1 MPALVAGIHVFAA
14 SHFSKTWMAG
24 AGHPARSRAWTP
36 TSPAM
41 TGLGHV
47 PRLQGDVFARIG
59 AVIARL
65 AEALTNLMFVA
76 VFLAFLY
83 KILMRYAAGDAVA
96 WAEELTVV
104 LFIWIVFLANGLV
117 VDARRQIAFD
127 LVYRNLS
134 AGGQRWMALARSLL
148 IGGIFVCALPAAV
161 DYIMFLWRERTPV
174 MGWRLDYVYSCFA
187 LFMLAVI
194 VRAIYRLALLMSA
207 RWQQGL

>member
-1 MPALVAGIHVFAA
+1 MDPPHPVPAAPEPTSPQRGEVAL
-14 SHFSKTWMAG
+14 
-24 AGHPARSRAWTP
+24 GHGNATGSPLPGGDRSRAKR
-36 TSPAM
+36 A
-41 TGLGHV
+41 GE
-47 PRLQGDVFARIG
+47 G
-59 AVIARL
+59 ALTFIASVGAIIARG
-65 AEALTNLMFVA
+65 AQALTNLMFVL

-83 KILMRYAAGDAVA
+83 KIVMRYAAGDAVA

-117 VDARRQIAFD
+117 VDERRQIAFD
-127 LVYRNLS
+127 LVYRNLPT
-134 AGGQRWMALARSLL
+134 GGRRRMALARSLL
-148 IGGIFVCALPAAV
+148 IGGIFVCALPAAI

-174 MGWRLDYVYSCFA
+174 MGWRLDYVYACFA

>member
-1 MPALVAGIHVFAA
+1 MPGLVPGIHA
-14 SHFSKTWMAG
+14 FSDLHRGKTWMAG
-24 AGHPARSRAWTP
+24 

-41 TGLGHV
+41 TERV
-47 PRLQGDVFARIG
+47 TVRATRGDVFASVG
-59 AVIARL
+59 AVIARG
-65 AEALTNLMFVA
+65 AQALTNLMFVV

-83 KILMRYAAGDAVA
+83 KIVMRYAAGDAVA

-104 LFIWIVFLANGLV
+104 LFIWTVFLANGLV
-117 VDARRQIAFD
+117 VDERRQIAFD

-134 AGGQRWMALARSLL
+134 AGGRRWMALARSLL

-194 VRAIYRLALLMSA
+194 LRAIYRLVLLMSA

>member
-1 MPALVAGIHVFAA
+1 MPALVAGIHVFTA

-24 AGHPARSRAWTP
+24 AGHPARSRAGTP

-41 TGLGHV
+41 TGLGQV
-47 PRLQGDVFARIG
+47 PRGDVFARIG
-59 AVIARL
+59 AVMARL
-65 AEALTNLMFVA
+65 ARVLTNLMFVA

-83 KILMRYAAGDAVA
+83 KIVMRYAAGDAVA

-117 VDARRQIAFD
+117 VDERRQIAFD

-187 LFMLAVI
+187 LFMLDVI

>member
-1 MPALVAGIHVFAA
+1 MPGLVAGIHVLWIP
-14 SHFSKTWMAG
+14 HHRKTWMAG
-24 AGHPARSRAWTP
+24 

-41 TGLGHV
+41 TGLREAPPV
-47 PRLQGDVFARIG
+47 QSDVFTRVGKVIGRI
-59 AVIARL
+59 
-65 AEALTNLMFVA
+65 AELCTNLMFVV
-76 VFLAFLY
+76 VFLAFIY
-83 KILMRYAAGDAVA
+83 KIVMRYAAGDAVA

-117 VDARRQIAFD
+117 VDERRQIAFD

-134 AGGQRWMALARSLL
+134 IGGQRWMATVRSLL

-174 MGWRLDYVYSCFA
+174 MGWPLNYVYSCFA

-194 VRAIYRLALLMSA
+194 IRMLSRLTLLLSVRWR
-207 RWQQGL
+207 QGL